1 MSIEPNLTRPA
12 SGQSTNPQTSTGGRV
27 GAPGAQGRGEE
38 EPNSRGLTGRARGAG
53 LLSVVGLILILLVL
67 MPSLVSIDSLLN
79 LQDAVGLALFACAT
93 NLLIGYGGLVSF
105 GQGAFYGVGA
115 YVVALMWMHW
125 QTSFWVGFVVAPFA
139 GALVALLV
147 GLIALR
153 TRMLYFALLTLAFSQ
168 LFYVIVLQQN
178 SFTGG
183 ANGVF
188 GSMVP
193 AFLLDPAHAYYFT
206 LGVVVIALLGLWKIT
221 RSPFGMTLRAV
232 RENRERAEALGVD
245 VFRHQLLAFVFSGFL
260 CALAGTLFVVGNQ
273 SANPDLLN
281 WTESGYPIFMA
292 VIGGQFVFLGPAL
305 GAIIYEQ
312 GRDVVLAH
320 FADWQLVFGLVLLA
334 IVMFAPDGLL
344 GVLARG
350 SGWARRR
357 LSRNGDAD
365 SHRAPSRASDT
376 TGTGDEL

>member
-1 MSIEPNLTRPA
+1 MSVRP
-12 SGQSTNPQTSTGGRV
+12 SLG
-27 GAPGAQGRGEE
+27 
-38 EPNSRGLTGRARGAG
+38 GAG
-53 LLSVVGLILILLVL
+53 EQPEAGAAGTLQPESAPPSYGSGPGPAVARVKPRAIWQAGVVAAILLVTIL
-67 MPSLVSIDSLLN
+67 MPSLVSTDSLLN

-125 QTSFWVGFVVAPFA
+125 QTSFWLGFAVAPFA

-168 LFYVIVLQQN
+168 LFYVLVLQQN

-188 GSMVP
+188 GSIVP
-193 AFLLDPAHAYYFT
+193 NFLIDPHNAYYFT
-206 LGVVVIALLGLWKIT
+206 LGVVVVALLALWKIT
-221 RSPFGMTLRAV
+221 RSPFGMTLRAI

-245 VFRHQLLAFVFSGFL
+245 VFRHQLMAFVFAGFL

-281 WTESGYPIFMA
+281 WTESGYPIFMS

-305 GAIIYEQ
+305 GALIYEQ

-320 FADWQLVFGLVLLA
+320 FSDWQLIFGLLLLSIVL
-334 IVMFAPDGLL
+334 FAPDGLL
-344 GVLARG
+344 GVLSRS
-350 SGWARRR
+350 SGWLLARLPRGGHKSGSSEGR
-357 LSRNGDAD
+357 V
-365 SHRAPSRASDT
+365 
-376 TGTGDEL
+376 